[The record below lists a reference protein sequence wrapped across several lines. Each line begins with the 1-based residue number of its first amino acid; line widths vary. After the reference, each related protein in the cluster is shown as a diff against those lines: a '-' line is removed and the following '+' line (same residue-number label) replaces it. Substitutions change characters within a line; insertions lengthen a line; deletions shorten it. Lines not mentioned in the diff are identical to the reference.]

1 MDSGGHRGSI
11 KFRDSY
17 NPSVIGKQLDG
28 DTRHKTRLT
37 HTYDYRQW
45 RVAQLVVLWLGDWA
59 LAYVI
64 GFNLFGLLSF
74 IIRFDIILFWIS
86 IYFCK
91 VADFTSSLSLLFFSF
106 LLSFFGFFLASSFFL
121 LLFLNFFVPHHNYGT
136 INGMIKKLP
145 SQGWN

>member
-1 MDSGGHRGSI
+1 MLLGLI
-11 KFRDSY
+11 Y
-17 NPSVIGKQLDG
+17 LD
-28 DTRHKTRLT
+28 
-37 HTYDYRQW
+37 
-45 RVAQLVVLWLGDWA
+45 
-59 LAYVI
+59 
-64 GFNLFGLLSF
+64 FLSF
-74 IIRFDIILFWIS
+74 VIRFDIILFWIS

-145 SQGWN
+145 SQG

>member
-1 MDSGGHRGSI
+1 VKYDDTFHIKSSLYHMDSGGHRGSI

-28 DTRHKTRLT
+28 DTRHKTRFT

-74 IIRFDIILFWIS
+74 IIRFDVILFWIS
-86 IYFCK
+86 IYF
-91 VADFTSSLSLLFFSF
+91 SWP
-106 LLSFFGFFLASSFFL
+106 LA
-121 LLFLNFFVPHHNYGT
+121 
-136 INGMIKKLP
+136 
-145 SQGWN
+145 